1 MFDTTTTGTD
11 ITWNTVRNGR
21 AAWTD
26 INLRDID
33 PGITNVIASEPIHT
47 INMPSV
53 SIYDIASK
61 IAKYIIDEIESKIGF
76 DFDEDALEDF
86 LSANFKDN

>member
-1 MFDTTTTGTD
+1 MFDTTATNTT
-11 ITWNTVRNGR
+11 WHTVRNGLGMD
-21 AAWTD
+21 AWTD

-33 PGITNVIASEPIHT
+33 PGITNVIASEPIRT